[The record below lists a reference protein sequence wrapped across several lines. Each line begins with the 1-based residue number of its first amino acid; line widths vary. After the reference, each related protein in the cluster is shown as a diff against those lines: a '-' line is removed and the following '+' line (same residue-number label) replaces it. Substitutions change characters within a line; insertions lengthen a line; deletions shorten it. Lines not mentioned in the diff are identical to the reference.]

1 MLDDTDGKWPLH
13 DGWPLQYGKVYH
25 NSFFGYGT
33 EPEDWSTVD
42 VSSIQLARLQN
53 IVKKMQELQSQ
64 SSEERM
70 YWLVQQKAEAMKEAK
85 IAGMIEKTDEW
96 KNRWGK

>member
-13 DGWPLQYGKVYH
+13 DGWPLQYGNVYH

-53 IVKKMQELQSQ
+53 IVKKMHVHLITCIVNE
-64 SSEERM
+64 M
-70 YWLVQQKAEAMKEAK
+70 IKE
-85 IAGMIEKTDEW
+85 
-96 KNRWGK
+96 

>member
-33 EPEDWSTVD
+33 EPEGWSTVD
-42 VSSIQLARLQN
+42 VSSILTNARITISVQRRKNVLA
-53 IVKKMQELQSQ
+53 SP
-64 SSEERM
+64 
-70 YWLVQQKAEAMKEAK
+70 AK
-85 IAGMIEKTDEW
+85 S
-96 KNRWGK
+96 